1 MNDDFS
7 DQLPPS
13 RSAKKR
19 AAKAVEELAA
29 TLLSMADAD
38 YRRLPLK
45 GEIAKQLEQGRA
57 IKAHSARK
65 RQLKHLAGLL
75 RRDDES
81 RETAE
86 SFIAELDQGH
96 RRNTADFH
104 RLETLRDGLCDLA
117 RSAATLEEIERTLPG
132 VDAGKIRRLAESV
145 QHSADKRAFREIF
158 RLLRDAQEAQEG

>member
-29 TLLSMADAD
+29 ALVTMAEAD
-38 YRRLPLK
+38 YRRLPLQ
-45 GEIAKQLEQGRA
+45 GEIARQLEQGRS

-75 RRDDES
+75 RRDDDS
-81 RETAE
+81 REAAE

-96 RRNTADFH
+96 RKDTADFH
-104 RLETLRDGLCDLA
+104 RLEALRDGLCDPS
-117 RSAATLEEIERTLPG
+117 RSAESLQEIEQTLPG
-132 VDAGKIRRLAESV
+132 VDTGKIRRLAESV

-158 RLLRDAQEAQEG
+158 RMLREADADRH